1 MINKVLL
8 STVAAGLL
16 IATPALAMNKGE
28 LVDAIVKDAGLSK
41 ADAKKA
47 LDGFIN
53 STTKAL
59 KKGDKVA
66 LIGFGMFSATVG
78 AVTDPSD
85 PSAVLAG
92 GKALKK
98 PIKVRS
104 RSSNKNA
111 ASLALGPNG
120 TWELVLGIPDASFYD
135 ETVELEIKM
144 PKPIDPR
151 IVELS
156 LDLPSN
162 SPGSN
167 IREVLDQ
174 AAASGS
180 GVVIEIT
187 LPSNAFDDITFD
199 PANPDPDFHAAFF
212 PSVHADAAVDPCVDA
227 VVADRLGFDGEPVCP
242 AGTSCALDAATRD
255 QLVTSMSASSGLDT
269 VSTTAALNA
278 IAALVYPPPLPGAV
292 SMSGFGS
299 VSISKRAARVG
310 RNPQTGATIKIKA
323 KKVAKFKAGQALA
336 GAVN

>member
-8 STVAAGLL
+8 SAVAAGLL
-16 IATPALAMNKGE
+16 IATPALSMNKGE
-28 LVDAIVKDAGLSK
+28 LVDAIAKDANLSK
-41 ADAKKA
+41 ADAKRA
-47 LDGFIN
+47 LEGFI
-53 STTKAL
+53 STTSTAL

-66 LIGFGMFSATVG
+66 LIGFGTFSASVG

-85 PSAVLAG
+85 PTALLAG
-92 GKALKK
+92 KPLKK
-98 PIKVRS
+98 PIKVRG
-104 RSSNKNA
+104 RNGNKRA
-111 ASLALGPNG
+111 ATLALGPSG
-120 TWELVLGIPDASFYD
+120 TWELVFGIPDASFYD

-144 PKPIDPR
+144 PKPVDPR
-151 IVELS
+151 VVELS

-187 LPSNAFDDITFD
+187 LPSNAFDDISFD

-212 PSVHADAAVDPCVDA
+212 PSVHADAAVDPCVAA
-227 VVADRLGFDGEPVCP
+227 VVADRLGFDGEPVCA
-242 AGTSCALDAATRD
+242 AGTSCALDPGSRD
-255 QLVTSMSASSGLDT
+255 QLIASMSASSGLDAA
-269 VSTTAALNA
+269 STTAALDA
-278 IAALVYPPPLPGAV
+278 IAALVYPPPLAGAR
-292 SMSGFGS
+292 SLSGFGS
-299 VSISKRAARVG
+299 FAISNRAARTG

-323 KKVAKFKAGQALA
+323 KKVAKFKAGAALA